1 MRDIIC
7 ISSIIKDGGQYAV
20 FSQDFSKRIKEEMKD
35 FQKFFQMK
43 QTIFLQCP
51 LNDDYYYIPFSF
63 RAERFSS
70 EVLIFC
76 FFAGGRSLVDSELES
91 ELESEL
97 LELSSEDDDVDDCV
111 VVCRPFF
118 FALSFFDSCFPSAL
132 C

>member
-1 MRDIIC
+1 MP
-7 ISSIIKDGGQYAV
+7 
-20 FSQDFSKRIKEEMKD
+20 FKR
-35 FQKFFQMK
+35 
-43 QTIFLQCP
+43 QCL
-51 LNDDYYYIPFSF
+51 LNYDYYYIPFSF

-118 FALSFFDSCFPSAL
+118 FAWGFFDSCFSSAL